1 MGRALSA
8 RALWTGVFLILVS
21 IIAVSATNLT
31 PTALIP
37 GALGLLIAVLGIVAD
52 RNPSSKTLAMNIALG
67 LAMLGILGSLRSI
80 PDFITILTGGTAER
94 PVAAMAQFA
103 TVFICLG
110 FITRW
115 FLDRNREGSKG

>member
-1 MGRALSA
+1 MGSLPA

-21 IIAVSATNLT
+21 TLAVAGSKLT

-37 GALGLLIAVLGIVAD
+37 GILGLLIALMGIWAD
-52 RNPSSKTLAMNIALG
+52 KTPSQKPLAMNIALG
-67 LAMLGILGSLRSI
+67 LSLLGLLGSLRGI
-80 PDFITILTGGTAER
+80 PDFITLLGGGTVER

-110 FITRW
+110 FSIRW
-115 FLDRNREGSKG
+115 LAERRRKA

>member
-1 MGRALSA
+1 MGSLPA

-21 IIAVSATNLT
+21 TLAVVGSKLT

-37 GALGLLIAVLGIVAD
+37 GILGLLIALMGIWAD
-52 RNPSSKTLAMNIALG
+52 KTPSQKPLAMNIALG
-67 LAMLGILGSLRSI
+67 LSLLGLLGSLRGI
-80 PDFITILTGGTAER
+80 PDFITLLGGGTVER

-110 FITRW
+110 FSIRW
-115 FLDRNREGSKG
+115 LAERRRKA

>member
-1 MGRALSA
+1 MGSLPA

-21 IIAVSATNLT
+21 TLAVMGSKLT

-37 GALGLLIAVLGIVAD
+37 GILGLLIALMGIWAN
-52 RNPSSKTLAMNIALG
+52 RTPSQQPLAMNIALG
-67 LAMLGILGSLRSI
+67 LSLLGLLGSLRGI
-80 PDFITILTGGTAER
+80 PDFITLLGGGTVER

-110 FITRW
+110 FVLRW
-115 FLDRNREGSKG
+115 LVERRRKA

>member
-21 IIAVSATNLT
+21 IIAVTATSLT

-37 GALGLLIAVLGIVAD
+37 GVVGLAIAVLGIVAD
-52 RNPSSKTLAMNIALG
+52 RNPSSKTLTMNIALG
-67 LAMLGILGSLRSI
+67 FAVLAILGSLRGI
-80 PDFITILTGGTAER
+80 PDFITILTGGTVER

-103 TVFICLG
+103 TAFICLG
-110 FITRW
+110 FVTRW
-115 FLDRNREGSKG
+115 FLDRNREQSKG

>member
-8 RALWTGVFLILVS
+8 RALWTGVFLILIS

-37 GALGLLIAVLGIVAD
+37 GLLGLGIALLGIVAD
-52 RNPSSKTLAMNIALG
+52 KNPQAKTLAMNVALG
-67 LAMLGILGSLRSI
+67 LAVLGILGSLRGI

-110 FITRW
+110 FVTRW
-115 FLDRNREGSKG
+115 FLERNREKTKG